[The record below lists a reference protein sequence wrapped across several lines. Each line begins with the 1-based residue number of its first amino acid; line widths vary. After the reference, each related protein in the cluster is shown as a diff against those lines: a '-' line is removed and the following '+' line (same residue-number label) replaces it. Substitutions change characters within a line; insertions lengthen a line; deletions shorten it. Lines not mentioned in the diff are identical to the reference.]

1 MARGSREA
9 AAVRPGTRTIRPAV
23 RCARAGGRD
32 HPGMT
37 VESSRGGGEPTAPT
51 EHAVPAEQPVPTAH
65 AASTR
70 AARKDLRA
78 QRRQRLLALGY
89 TLIELMV
96 AIGIL
101 GILTAMGVSGY
112 DQYVERARAST
123 AVSELLDISQ
133 RIKTF
138 ELANRRLPDGLDEIG
153 RGGAL
158 DPWGS
163 PYEYYNLQAAKGNG
177 QARKRKNLAPLNSD
191 YDLYSIGK
199 DKRSVTQLGQTESH
213 DDIVRALDG
222 RFLGRGD
229 QLDPAASNQK

>member
-1 MARGSREA
+1 VER
-9 AAVRPGTRTIRPAV
+9 
-23 RCARAGGRD
+23 ARAGGRD
-32 HPGMT
+32 HPGMS
-37 VESSRGGGEPTAPT
+37 VESSHGGGEPTAPT
-51 EHAVPAEQPVPTAH
+51 EQAVAAEHALAAGQAVPTMH

-70 AARKDLRA
+70 GARLDLRA

-123 AVSELLDISQ
+123 AVGELLDISQ

-163 PYEYYNLQAAKGNG
+163 PYEYYNLQAEKGNG
-177 QARKRKNLAPLNSD
+177 KARKRKNLAPLNSD

-199 DKRSVTQLGQTESH
+199 DKKSVIQLGQPDSH

-229 QLDPAASNQK
+229 QLDPAASNQN